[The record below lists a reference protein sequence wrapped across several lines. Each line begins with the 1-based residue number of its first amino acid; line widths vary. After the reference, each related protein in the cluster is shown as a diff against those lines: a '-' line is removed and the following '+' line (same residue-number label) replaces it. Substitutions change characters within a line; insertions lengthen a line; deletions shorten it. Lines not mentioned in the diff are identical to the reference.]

1 MAELKNMTV
10 VTSGKLRKTAYD
22 LLDAN
27 TNLLAWKEGGRTPAD
42 IFDGWLAQA
51 DALYS
56 IGNIKINGALLDK
69 APNLKVIAQASV
81 GYDNIDVAE
90 CNARGIRVGN
100 TPRVLSP
107 AVADLAY
114 GLIIDSARKIAR
126 GWQHVASGKWGERKG
141 LGFGVDLAGKTLGIV
156 GMGDIGSRVVKRA
169 LASDMRVIY
178 HNRLASDMRVI
189 YHNRRRRSDDEALGA
204 AYVSFEE
211 LLQTSDFVLVT
222 VPLTKET
229 EGMFAK
235 KQFEAMKQGARFIN
249 IARGKIVDTEALYDA
264 LSSGHIAYAALDV
277 TDPEPLPGTHKLL
290 TLDNITVTPHIA
302 SSTVE
307 TRDAMAKLAA
317 ENILAGLNG
326 EPMPAEVKA

>member
-42 IFDGWLAQA
+42 IFDGWLIQA

-126 GWQHVASGKWGERKG
+126 GWQHVASGKWGERKV

-169 LASDMRVIY
+169 LAS
-178 HNRLASDMRVI
+178 NMRVI

-229 EGMFAK
+229 EGMFGQ

>member
-27 TNLLAWKEGGRTPAD
+27 TNLLAWKESGRTPAD

-56 IGNIKINGALLDK
+56 IGNIIINGALLDK

-141 LGFGVDLAGKTLGIV
+141 LSFGVDLAGKTLGIV

-178 HNRLASDMRVI
+178 HNR
-189 YHNRRRRSDDEALGA
+189 RRRSDDAVLGA

-229 EGMFAK
+229 ESMFGQ

-264 LSSGHIAYAALDV
+264 LSSGHIAYASLDV

>member
-10 VTSGKLRKTAYD
+10 VTSGKLRKTAYE

-27 TNLLAWKEGGRTPAD
+27 TNLLAWKESGRTPAD

-114 GLIIDSARKIAR
+114 GLIIDSARKSA
-126 GWQHVASGKWGERKG
+126 
-141 LGFGVDLAGKTLGIV
+141 
-156 GMGDIGSRVVKRA
+156 
-169 LASDMRVIY
+169 
-178 HNRLASDMRVI
+178 RLAACCKRQVGRAQGPWLWRGPCRKNFGYCRHGRYRQQSSKTSFGKR
-189 YHNRRRRSDDEALGA
+189 
-204 AYVSFEE
+204 YV
-211 LLQTSDFVLVT
+211 
-222 VPLTKET
+222 
-229 EGMFAK
+229 
-235 KQFEAMKQGARFIN
+235 R
-249 IARGKIVDTEALYDA
+249 Y
-264 LSSGHIAYAALDV
+264 
-277 TDPEPLPGTHKLL
+277 LP
-290 TLDNITVTPHIA
+290 
-302 SSTVE
+302 
-307 TRDAMAKLAA
+307 
-317 ENILAGLNG
+317 
-326 EPMPAEVKA
+326 

>member
-1 MAELKNMTV
+1 M
-10 VTSGKLRKTAYD
+10 
-22 LLDAN
+22 
-27 TNLLAWKEGGRTPAD
+27 
-42 IFDGWLAQA
+42 
-51 DALYS
+51 
-56 IGNIKINGALLDK
+56 
-69 APNLKVIAQASV
+69 
-81 GYDNIDVAE
+81 
-90 CNARGIRVGN
+90 
-100 TPRVLSP
+100 
-107 AVADLAY
+107 
-114 GLIIDSARKIAR
+114 
-126 GWQHVASGKWGERKG
+126 
-141 LGFGVDLAGKTLGIV
+141 DLAGKTLGIV

-169 LASDMRVIY
+169 F
-178 HNRLASDMRVI
+178 ASDMRVI

-222 VPLTKET
+222 VPLTRET
-229 EGMFAK
+229 EGMFGK

>member
-178 HNRLASDMRVI
+178 HNR
-189 YHNRRRRSDDEALGA
+189 HRRSDDEALGA

-222 VPLTKET
+222 VPLTRET
-229 EGMFAK
+229 EGMFGQ